1 LWWDVETLN
10 PYIVKSVHDSHLQ
23 TRRRHRRLRSR
34 YEFQLIT
41 GGTTVVSSL
50 ILRRAPPIPP
60 TSVYV
65 YVWDRTAPVPP
76 EFSIAKYS
84 SHLGMANRMIASRSQ
99 HGWDSRPHTAI
110 SDRNSRSCA
119 IAYPRSAAAKSETLL
134 GLSKFEL
141 RRISNT

>member
-1 LWWDVETLN
+1 M
-10 PYIVKSVHDSHLQ
+10 
-23 TRRRHRRLRSR
+23 
-34 YEFQLIT
+34 
-41 GGTTVVSSL
+41 SSL

-99 HGWDSRPHTAI
+99 HGWDSDHILPFLI
-110 SDRNSRSCA
+110 V
-119 IAYPRSAAAKSETLL
+119 TLAPAQ
-134 GLSKFEL
+134 L
-141 RRISNT
+141 RIPEVPLPNRRLYWVCPSSSYGGFLILDPL